1 MIGNIKGRL
10 IIGFL
15 SVVVIFAVGAG
26 IAGINARQAASQA
39 RLFLDEYLP
48 TSALLMRTN
57 IALNQIAHVVAN
69 PPEDLE
75 PSELIDS
82 IRTDLDRIQGEFK
95 SSGLDRE
102 DTDRIAGQLELF
114 KEAMALPIMLHAVP
128 VKRMKTAEASA
139 EPLLALIGARG
150 DVPLLNTMREAIL
163 SFNEILITGDRAQR
177 EKFLSLSAQIEGHP
191 DFELFRSEYE
201 PFNETAK
208 QVFDSSIQ
216 LDNARKFFGT
226 GFDTLTKDFRKTE
239 ARYRETVVQPASE
252 KVQASMRLILSTMLW
267 ATLIS
272 ALLSILIG
280 LALARG
286 LGNPIRRVME
296 VLGTLEKGHLDSRAR
311 LKRRD
316 EIGQMSSALDRMS
329 DKLSGMVLRIRR
341 SADELI
347 GISANLAESATSV
360 ETAAGRQSEQVE
372 KASAAMMSIRNLG
385 EQVGDG
391 MERLTESAAD
401 STSSVLEM
409 SANIEEV
416 AQNTESLALSVE
428 EVNSAIQEMAAAFKQ
443 ISENILTLRES
454 TDSTASSVA
463 QMDAS
468 IDQVEENA
476 RNIRLITEEVRTDAE
491 RGQQSVEATIGGIEE
506 IRRAS
511 KAAGEVI
518 LSLADKAVGIGRI
531 LSVIE
536 EVTDQTSLLALNAA
550 IIAAQAGDRGR
561 SFAVVADEIR
571 ELAERTSL
579 STREIAEVIQAVQDD
594 TRRAVETIQKA
605 DIRITEGENL
615 SRQSGKALNK
625 IVSGVAGAVRQM
637 DQIAMATQEQAQGS
651 RIIRSAME
659 KMAAMVD
666 QTATAMVEQEK
677 GSQAIRSAAEKMW
690 EMTTHVKNST
700 REQSNAAKTIARS
713 TEKIDEQVQRIM
725 AACDQQGRQG
735 EEVDRAVARIRD
747 SAKDNL
753 EFVQLLN
760 QIVRGMSG
768 QVKILQR
775 EMTMFKGLKE
785 D

>member
-1 MIGNIKGRL
+1 MGNIKSRL
-10 IIGFL
+10 ISGFL
-15 SVVVIFAVGAG
+15 SVVAIFAIGAG
-26 IAGINARQAASQA
+26 IAGTSARQAAIEA
-39 RLFLDEYLP
+39 RLFLNEYWP
-48 TSALLMRTN
+48 TSALLLETN
-57 IALNQIAHVVAN
+57 IVLDEIAVRAIN
-69 PPEDLE
+69 PPSDSE
-75 PSELIDS
+75 PSEMIDS
-82 IRTDLDRIQGEFK
+82 IRTDLEEIQRKFEASGLTRTDIDRINGRI
-95 SSGLDRE
+95 GLFME
-102 DTDRIAGQLELF
+102 SI
-114 KEAMALPIMLHAVP
+114 ALPIMLHSVP
-128 VKRMKTAEASA
+128 GKRMEEADA
-139 EPLLALIGARG
+139 AADPLLEKMGIEQDAY
-150 DVPLLNTMREAIL
+150 LLSMTWETIM
-163 SFNEILITGDRAQR
+163 SFNDFLITGDPA
-177 EKFLSLSAQIEGHP
+177 EKESFLRLTDQIENHSAF
-191 DFELFRSEYE
+191 DAFRSEYE
-201 PFNETAK
+201 PFKEMAE
-208 QVFDSSIQ
+208 QVFDSALQ
-216 LDNARKFFGT
+216 LENAHKFFRLSLDPLTEDLQET
-226 GFDTLTKDFRKTE
+226 G
-239 ARYRETVVQPASE
+239 AQYRVSVVQPASE
-252 KVQASMRLILSTMLW
+252 KIQASLRTILSTMMW

-272 ALLSILIG
+272 ALLSIMIG
-280 LALARG
+280 FVLARG

-296 VLGTLEKGHLDSRAR
+296 VLGKLEKGHLDTRAG

-372 KASAAMMSIRNLG
+372 KASAAMMSIRKLG

-416 AQNTESLALSVE
+416 AQNAENLALSVE

-454 TDSTASSVA
+454 SDSTASSVA

-468 IDQVEENA
+468 IEQVEENA

-511 KAAGEVI
+511 KAAGEVV

-536 EVTDQTSLLALNAA
+536 DVTDQTSLLALNAA

-571 ELAERTSL
+571 ELADRTSL

-659 KMAAMVD
+659 KMATMVD

-713 TEKIDEQVQRIM
+713 TENIDEQVQMIM
-725 AACDQQGRQG
+725 AACEQQGRQG
-735 EEVDRAVARIRD
+735 EEVDHAVAQIRD